1 MFVKRPILNIFL
13 YLCIINGVENQCV
26 YSNSIIHLKTYNII
40 HMTTSEFIIQFRES
54 DPRKLA
60 LQASRYPD
68 VDMPFALNQIQ
79 GWQTAQRKLPSW
91 AACDGVVYPPHL
103 NMEQCSSEP
112 TARYKQQVARR
123 WVEAVQPDADTCMT
137 DLTGGFGVDFSFTS
151 RCFGSA
157 TYVERNASLC
167 DVVSAN
173 LPRLGIQNATAKC
186 AEAEDVLEQLKPQT
200 MIFLDPARRDEHGA
214 KTVLIADCTPDV
226 CQLLPRLMAKSQFVM
241 LKLSPM
247 LDWHKAIVDLDGKV
261 REVHIVS
268 VDGECKELLL
278 VLAPDGKPE
287 VQVFCVDIQSR
298 PDSEGQYPRS
308 EFVYSIGGEA
318 EPQPTNSTL
327 PSATDNSKLEN
338 SKLPQATNSKLKT
351 QNSKLALPTDNSK
364 LENSTSALP
373 TNSKLKTQNS
383 KFLHEPNASIMKAG
397 CFDEI
402 ARAYGVSAVSRNSH
416 LFLSNELKED
426 FPGRSFA
433 IDAFTTMNKR
443 QLRQAL
449 SGMKQANIA
458 VRNFPLSVA
467 ELRKRLKLSDG
478 GDTYIFATTTSEG
491 DHILMLTH
499 KTKK

>member
-1 MFVKRPILNIFL
+1 MFVKRSILNIFL

-26 YSNSIIHLKTYNII
+26 YSNSIIHLQTYNII

-54 DPRKLA
+54 DPRRLA

-123 WVEAVQPDADTCMT
+123 WVEAVQPEADTCMT

-186 AEAEDVLEQLKPQT
+186 AEAEDVLEQLEPQT

-278 VLAPDGKPE
+278 VLADNDTTD

-308 EFVYSIGGEA
+308 EFVYSI
-318 EPQPTNSTL
+318 
-327 PSATDNSKLEN
+327 
-338 SKLPQATNSKLKT
+338 ATNA
-351 QNSKLALPTDNSK
+351 QEEVVENNSK
-364 LENSTSALP
+364 LENSTSAQP

-383 KFLHEPNASIMKAG
+383 KFLPEPNASVMKAG

-402 ARAYGVSAVSRNSH
+402 ARAYGICAISRNSH
-416 LFLSNELKED
+416 LFLSDREID
-426 FPGRSFA
+426 GFPGRSFA
-433 IDAFTTMNKR
+433 IDAVTTMNKR
-443 QLRQAL
+443 QLRQTL

-478 GDTYIFATTTSEG
+478 GDTYIFATTTSDG
-491 DHILMLTH
+491 DHILMITH

>member
-1 MFVKRPILNIFL
+1 
-13 YLCIINGVENQCV
+13 
-26 YSNSIIHLKTYNII
+26 
-40 HMTTSEFIIQFRES
+40 MTTSEFVKQFRES

-68 VDMPFALNQIQ
+68 VDMPYALNQIQ

-103 NMEQCSSEP
+103 NMEQCSSEA

-123 WVEAVQPDADTCMT
+123 WAERIPNASRTSMT

-151 RCFGSA
+151 RCFDCA

-167 DVVSAN
+167 EVVGAN
-173 LPRLGIQNATAKC
+173 LPRLGIRNAQVEC
-186 AEAEDVLEQLKPQT
+186 AEAEAVLEQMEPQT

-226 CQLLPRLMAKSQFVM
+226 YQLLPSLMQKSQFVM

-268 VDGECKELLL
+268 ADGECKELLL

-318 EPQPTNSTL
+318 EPQPTNSTFNIQNSKL
-327 PSATDNSKLEN
+327 PSATNLTLNIEHLTLN
-338 SKLPQATNSKLKT
+338 IN
-351 QNSKLALPTDNSK
+351 
-364 LENSTSALP
+364 NST
-373 TNSKLKTQNS
+373 
-383 KFLHEPNASIMKAG
+383 FLYEPNASVMKAG

-402 ARAYGVSAVSRNSH
+402 ARAYGVSAISRNSH
-416 LFLSNELKED
+416 LFLSDHEID
-426 FPGRSFA
+426 GFPGRTFV
-433 IDAFTTMNKR
+433 IDAVTTMNKR
-443 QLRQAL
+443 QLRQTL

>member
-1 MFVKRPILNIFL
+1 
-13 YLCIINGVENQCV
+13 
-26 YSNSIIHLKTYNII
+26 
-40 HMTTSEFIIQFRES
+40 MTTSEFVKQFRQA

-68 VDMPFALNQIQ
+68 VDMPYALNQIQ

-112 TARYKQQVARR
+112 TARYKQQVARLWAER
-123 WVEAVQPDADTCMT
+123 IPNASRTSMT

-151 RCFGSA
+151 RCFDCA

-173 LPRLGIQNATAKC
+173 LPRLGIRNATVEC
-186 AEAEDVLEQLKPQT
+186 AEAEAVLERMEPQT

-226 CQLLPRLMAKSQFVM
+226 CQLLPRLMEKSQFVM

-247 LDWHKAIVDLDGKV
+247 LDWHKAIADLDGKV

-308 EFVYSIGGEA
+308 EFVYSI
-318 EPQPTNSTL
+318 
-327 PSATDNSKLEN
+327 
-338 SKLPQATNSKLKT
+338 ATNA
-351 QNSKLALPTDNSK
+351 QEEIVENNSK
-364 LENSTSALP
+364 LENSTSAQP
-373 TNSKLKTQNS
+373 TNSTFNIQHSTLPPATNS
-383 KFLHEPNASIMKAG
+383 TFNIQHSTFLYEPNASVMKAG

-402 ARAYGVSAVSRNSH
+402 ARVYGICAISRNSH
-416 LFLSNELKED
+416 LFLSDREID
-426 FPGRSFA
+426 GFPGRSFA
-433 IDAFTTMNKR
+433 IDAVTTMNKR
-443 QLRQAL
+443 QLRQTLA
-449 SGMKQANIA
+449 GMKQANIA

-478 GDTYIFATTTSEG
+478 GDTYIFATTTSDG

>member
-1 MFVKRPILNIFL
+1 MFVKRSILNIFL

-26 YSNSIIHLKTYNII
+26 YSNSIIHLQTYNII

-54 DPRKLA
+54 DPRRLA

-151 RCFGSA
+151 RCFSSA

-200 MIFLDPARRDEHGA
+200 MIFLDPARRAEHGV

-278 VLAPDGKPE
+278 VLADNGTKN

-308 EFVYSIGGEA
+308 EFVYSI
-318 EPQPTNSTL
+318 
-327 PSATDNSKLEN
+327 
-338 SKLPQATNSKLKT
+338 ATNA
-351 QNSKLALPTDNSK
+351 QEEMVENNSK
-364 LENSTSALP
+364 LENSTSVQP

-383 KFLHEPNASIMKAG
+383 KFLHEPNASVMKAG

-402 ARAYGVSAVSRNSH
+402 ARAYGICAISRNSH
-416 LFLSNELKED
+416 LFLSDELKED
-426 FPGRSFA
+426 FPGRTFA
-433 IDAFTTMNKR
+433 IDAVTTMNKR
-443 QLRQAL
+443 QLRQTL

-467 ELRKRLKLSDG
+467 ELRKRLKLNDG
-478 GDTYIFATTTSEG
+478 GDTYIFATTTSDG
-491 DHILMLTH
+491 DHILMITH

>member
-1 MFVKRPILNIFL
+1 
-13 YLCIINGVENQCV
+13 
-26 YSNSIIHLKTYNII
+26 
-40 HMTTSEFIIQFRES
+40 MTTSEFIIQFRES
-54 DPRKLA
+54 DPRRLA

-68 VDMPFALNQIQ
+68 VDMSYALNQIQ

-123 WVEAVQPDADTCMT
+123 WVEAVQPVADTCMT

-151 RCFGSA
+151 RCFDCA

-167 DVVSAN
+167 DVVGAN
-173 LPRLGIQNATAKC
+173 LPRLGIRHAQVKC
-186 AEAEDVLEQLKPQT
+186 AEAEAVLEQMEPQT

-268 VDGECKELLL
+268 ADGECKELLL
-278 VLAPDGKPE
+278 VLAPDGTPE

-298 PDSEGQYPRS
+298 PDSEGQYPRN

-327 PSATDNSKLEN
+327 NIEHLTLNIN
-338 SKLPQATNSKLKT
+338 
-351 QNSKLALPTDNSK
+351 
-364 LENSTSALP
+364 NSTSAQP
-373 TNSKLKTQNS
+373 TNSTFNIQHSTLPPATNS
-383 KFLHEPNASIMKAG
+383 TFNIQHSTFLFEPNASVMKAG

-402 ARAYGVSAVSRNSH
+402 ARAYGVSAISRNSH
-416 LFLSNELKED
+416 LFLSDHETD
-426 FPGRSFA
+426 GFPGRTFA
-433 IDAFTTMNKR
+433 IDAVTTMNKR
-443 QLRQAL
+443 QLRQTL

-467 ELRKRLKLSDG
+467 ELRKRLKLNDG
-478 GDTYIFATTTSEG
+478 GDTYIFATTTADG

>member
-1 MFVKRPILNIFL
+1 
-13 YLCIINGVENQCV
+13 
-26 YSNSIIHLKTYNII
+26 
-40 HMTTSEFIIQFRES
+40 MTTSEFVKQFRES

-68 VDMPFALNQIQ
+68 VDMPYALNQIQ
-79 GWQTAQRKLPSW
+79 GWQTALRKLPSW

-123 WVEAVQPDADTCMT
+123 WAERIPNASRTSMT

-151 RCFGSA
+151 RCFDCA

-167 DVVSAN
+167 EVVGAN
-173 LPRLGIQNATAKC
+173 LPRLGIRNAQVKC
-186 AEAEDVLEQLKPQT
+186 AEAEAVLEQMEQQT

-226 CQLLPRLMAKSQFVM
+226 CQLLPSLMQKSQFVM

-268 VDGECKELLL
+268 ADGECKELLL

-308 EFVYSIGGEA
+308 EFVYSI
-318 EPQPTNSTL
+318 
-327 PSATDNSKLEN
+327 
-338 SKLPQATNSKLKT
+338 ATNA
-351 QNSKLALPTDNSK
+351 QEEMVENNSK
-364 LENSTSALP
+364 LENSTSAQP
-373 TNSKLKTQNS
+373 INSTFNIQHS
-383 KFLHEPNASIMKAG
+383 TFLFEPNASVMKAG

-402 ARAYGVSAVSRNSH
+402 ARAYGISAISRNSH
-416 LFLSNELKED
+416 LFLSDREID
-426 FPGRSFA
+426 GFPGRAFA
-433 IDAFTTMNKR
+433 IDAVTTMNKR
-443 QLRQAL
+443 QLRQTL

-467 ELRKRLKLSDG
+467 ELRKRLKLNDG

>member
-1 MFVKRPILNIFL
+1 
-13 YLCIINGVENQCV
+13 
-26 YSNSIIHLKTYNII
+26 
-40 HMTTSEFIIQFRES
+40 MTTSEFVKQFRQA

-68 VDMPFALNQIQ
+68 VDMPYALNQIQ

-123 WVEAVQPDADTCMT
+123 WAERIPNASRTSMT

-151 RCFGSA
+151 RCFDCA

-173 LPRLGIQNATAKC
+173 LPRLGIRNATVEC
-186 AEAEDVLEQLKPQT
+186 AEAEAVLEQMEPQT

-226 CQLLPRLMAKSQFVM
+226 CQLLPSLMQKSQFVM

-247 LDWHKAIVDLDGKV
+247 LDWHKAIVDLEGTV

-298 PDSEGQYPRS
+298 PDSEGQYPRN
-308 EFVYSIGGEA
+308 EFVYSI
-318 EPQPTNSTL
+318 
-327 PSATDNSKLEN
+327 
-338 SKLPQATNSKLKT
+338 ATNA
-351 QNSKLALPTDNSK
+351 QEEIVENNSK
-364 LENSTSALP
+364 LENSTSAQP
-373 TNSKLKTQNS
+373 TNSKFTIQKLKIAAGNNSKLKIQNS
-383 KFLHEPNASIMKAG
+383 TFLFEPNASVMKAG

-402 ARAYGVSAVSRNSH
+402 ARAYGISAISRNSH
-416 LFLSNELKED
+416 LFLSDHEID
-426 FPGRSFA
+426 GFSGRSFA
-433 IDAFTTMNKR
+433 IDAVTTMNKR
-443 QLRQAL
+443 QLRQTL

-467 ELRKRLKLSDG
+467 ELRKRLKLSGG
-478 GDTYIFATTTSEG
+478 GDTYIFATTTSDG

>member
-1 MFVKRPILNIFL
+1 MAQNTHDDNVDHR
-13 YLCIINGVENQCV
+13 Y
-26 YSNSIIHLKTYNII
+26 
-40 HMTTSEFIIQFRES
+40 MTTSEFVKQFRQA

-68 VDMPFALNQIQ
+68 VDMPYALNQIQ
-79 GWQTAQRKLPSW
+79 GWQTALRKLPSW

-123 WVEAVQPDADTCMT
+123 WAERIPNASRTSMT

-151 RCFGSA
+151 RCFGCA

-167 DVVSAN
+167 DVVGAN
-173 LPRLGIQNATAKC
+173 LPRLGIRNAHVKC
-186 AEAEDVLEQLKPQT
+186 AEAEAVLKQTEPQT

-226 CQLLPRLMAKSQFVM
+226 CQLLPRLMQKSQFVM

-268 VDGECKELLL
+268 ADGECKELLL

-298 PDSEGQYPRS
+298 HDSEGQYPRS

-327 PSATDNSKLEN
+327 NIEHLTLNIN
-338 SKLPQATNSKLKT
+338 
-351 QNSKLALPTDNSK
+351 
-364 LENSTSALP
+364 NSTSAQP
-373 TNSKLKTQNS
+373 TNSTFNIQHSTLPPATNS
-383 KFLHEPNASIMKAG
+383 TFLFEPNASVMKAG

-402 ARAYGVSAVSRNSH
+402 ARAYGVSAISRNSH
-416 LFLSNELKED
+416 LFLSDHEID
-426 FPGRSFA
+426 GFPGRTFV
-433 IDAFTTMNKR
+433 IDAVTTMNKR
-443 QLRQAL
+443 QLRQTL

-467 ELRKRLKLSDG
+467 ELRKRLKLNDG
-478 GDTYIFATTTSEG
+478 GDTYIFATTTSDG

>member
-1 MFVKRPILNIFL
+1 
-13 YLCIINGVENQCV
+13 
-26 YSNSIIHLKTYNII
+26 
-40 HMTTSEFIIQFRES
+40 MTTSEFVKQFRQA

-68 VDMPFALNQIQ
+68 VDMPYALNQIQ

-123 WVEAVQPDADTCMT
+123 WAERIPNASRTSMT

-151 RCFGSA
+151 RCFDCA

-173 LPRLGIQNATAKC
+173 LPRLGIQNAQVEC
-186 AEAEDVLEQLKPQT
+186 AEAEAVLERIEPQT

-226 CQLLPRLMAKSQFVM
+226 CQLLPRLMEKSQFVM

-247 LDWHKAIVDLDGKV
+247 LDWHKAIVDLEGTV

-278 VLAPDGKPE
+278 VLASDGTMN
-287 VQVFCVDIQSR
+287 VQVFCVDIQSK
-298 PDSEGQYPRS
+298 PDSEGVYQHS
-308 EFVYSIGGEA
+308 EFVYSI
-318 EPQPTNSTL
+318 
-327 PSATDNSKLEN
+327 
-338 SKLPQATNSKLKT
+338 ATNAHEEVAE
-351 QNSKLALPTDNSK
+351 NNSK
-364 LENSTSALP
+364 LENSTSAQP

-383 KFLHEPNASIMKAG
+383 KFLYEPNASVMKAG

-402 ARAYGVSAVSRNSH
+402 ARAYGVSAISRNSH
-416 LFLSNELKED
+416 LFLSDREID
-426 FPGRSFA
+426 GFPGRAFA
-433 IDAFTTMNKR
+433 IDAVTTMNRR
-443 QLRQAL
+443 QLRQTL

-467 ELRKRLKLSDG
+467 ELRKRLKLNDG